1 MKKLFDFIFKSQKK
15 SLNLQRVQ
23 NSCKHEDWIFDER
36 KESFQCKNC
45 EVTKPCINF

>member
-1 MKKLFDFIFKSQKK
+1 MKKLFKFLFRTPKK
-15 SLNLQRVQ
+15 TFNPKRIQ